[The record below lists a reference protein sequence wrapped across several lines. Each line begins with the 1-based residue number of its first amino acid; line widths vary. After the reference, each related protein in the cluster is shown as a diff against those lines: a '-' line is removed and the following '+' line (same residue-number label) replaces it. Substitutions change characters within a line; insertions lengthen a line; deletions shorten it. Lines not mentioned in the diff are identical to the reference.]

1 MDNTINELKNNVDT
15 LSKIYEDCRVIF
27 AKEVQRRNPM
37 RREVRA
43 IMTDFYKLIRE
54 IKEL

>member
-1 MDNTINELKNNVDT
+1 MNNTINELKSNVST
-15 LSKIYEDCRVIF
+15 LFKIYEDCRVVF
-27 AKEVQRRNPM
+27 AKEVQRSNPM

>member
-15 LSKIYEDCRVIF
+15 LFKIYESCRVVF
-27 AKEVQRRNPM
+27 AKEVRRRNPM

>member
-15 LSKIYEDCRVIF
+15 LFKIYEDCRVIF
-27 AKEVQRRNPM
+27 AKEVQKRNPM

-43 IMTDFYKLIRE
+43 IMTDFYKLIKN

>member
-15 LSKIYEDCRVIF
+15 LFKIYEDCRIIF